1 MPYVQKK
8 QTFRD
13 KICETSTD
21 YIQYSVLHIGEKIT
35 PQIPCGQNKHAAT
48 LSSINPGKGRAAFIW
63 A

>member
-1 MPYVQKK
+1 MSKK
-8 QTFRD
+8 KKKNREK

-21 YIQYSVLHIGEKIT
+21 YIQYSVLHIGEKIA